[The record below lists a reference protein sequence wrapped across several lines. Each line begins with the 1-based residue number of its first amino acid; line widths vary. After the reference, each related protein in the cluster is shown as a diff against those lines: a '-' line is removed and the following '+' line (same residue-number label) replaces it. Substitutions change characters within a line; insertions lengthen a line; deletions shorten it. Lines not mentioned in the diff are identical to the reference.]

1 MDKER
6 LSILNDGRMW
16 FSANDRDLPPTAL
29 CVNNNNDEV
38 VERIE
43 SVEKRVFDVEGLG
56 YQTSVNLSALKCNYE
71 TEIKELKRRNAEL
84 QTMVMEVIAKDK
96 KRQAEFEKII
106 EMIKEKINK

>member
-1 MDKER
+1 MGEER
-6 LSILNDGRMW
+6 LNVLKYEGMW
-16 FSANDRDLPPTAL
+16 FSTNDRDLPPTAL
-29 CVNNNNDEV
+29 CVKNNDEV

-43 SVEKRVFDVEGLG
+43 TVEKRVFDVEGLG
-56 YQTSVNLSALKCNYE
+56 YQTSVNLSALQCKYE

-96 KRQAEFEKII
+96 KRQVEFEKII

>member
-1 MDKER
+1 MNEER
-6 LSILNDGRMW
+6 WSVLEDERMW
-16 FSANDRDLPPTAL
+16 FFAQNQELPSTAL
-29 CVNNNNDEV
+29 CVNKNEV

-43 SVEKRVFDVEGLG
+43 TVEKRVLDVEGLG
-56 YQTSVNLSALKCNYE
+56 YQISVNLSALKRNYE